1 MQELV
6 DAVTKLVTEE
16 YDRAAKKFGEYHTS
30 EHQAF
35 AVALEELEEAQEEV
49 QTATDVLGGWWQL
62 VRSKDADMKSKLIT
76 ISQLQVNA
84 ILGACELIQ
93 LGAMAHKAAIS
104 LIHDTEEK

>member
-16 YDRAAKKFGEYHTS
+16 YDRAAQKFGDYHTS

-35 AVALEELEEAQEEV
+35 AVALEELEEAQTEL
-49 QTATDVLGGWWQL
+49 QTATDVLGGWWDL
-62 VRSKDADMKSKLIT
+62 VKSKDADNKAKLIT
-76 ISQLQVNA
+76 IGQLQVNA

-93 LGAMAHKAAIS
+93 LAAMAHKAAIS
-104 LIHDTEEK
+104 LIHDTEVE